1 LLWKFNKI
9 VCFLKFCF
17 CNNCQKRRLHLYVR
31 FRGDVGFN
39 LTIPTMISLKVKN
52 AFLVWNYVAA
62 VSFSSNYNERLVFLG
77 DDKTEIFH

>member
-1 LLWKFNKI
+1 MLFKILL
-9 VCFLKFCF
+9 L
-17 CNNCQKRRLHLYVR
+17 NNCQKRRLHLHVR

-39 LTIPTMISLKVKN
+39 LTIPTMKMIYLKVKN